1 MAVLTWPPPENGTT
15 PQETTTT
22 TSTTPAIPADPTNPI
37 DPSRFAAAL
46 ESLPLDA
53 LHSKAAEIRNSISHL
68 RQSNEQMM
76 PFADEGDADCR
87 EAMFENLQVI
97 GRMNGRLGLLKAEV
111 EKRGLMWVRDPDDLR
126 EKPEEEDEE
135 IGNGDG
141 VTGVNGVN
149 GVNGANGANGTNGQ
163 HATVNSAVSGEV
175 SAPRVPTGRLTDE
188 ELRLQLEAQMDG
200 DRDDGV
206 HL

>member
-1 MAVLTWPPPENGTT
+1 MAVLTWPPPESGII

-22 TSTTPAIPADPTNPI
+22 TSTIPAIPADPTNPI

-46 ESLPLDA
+46 ESLPLDT

-76 PFADEGDADCR
+76 PFADEGDVDCR

-111 EKRGLMWVRDPDDLR
+111 EKRGMMWVRDPDDLR
-126 EKPEEEDEE
+126 EKPEEEKGEE
-135 IGNGDG
+135 E
-141 VTGVNGVN
+141 VHGVNS
-149 GVNGANGANGTNGQ
+149 ANVTNSANGQ
-163 HATVNSAVSGEV
+163 HATVNSAVSGEI
-175 SAPRVPTGRLTDE
+175 SAPRVLSGRLTDE
-188 ELRLQLEAQMDG
+188 ELRRQLEAQMDG
-200 DRDDGV
+200 DDDDGV